1 MEESQTKNIESS
13 LAAFRAI
20 KTFVFMKGAY
30 PRNFDTGF
38 WDESDYEDS
47 DLRRSMRDGYEQHLE
62 MLAFV
67 YNNYVKALYE
77 AIPHVESEYNSLV
90 INSRNMEQ
98 AVKLFSDKYEEAII
112 AVENELDTNRLLRNY
127 LAPLKEHGI
136 ITFDEGNDYQELV
149 CRIGILYNDAVHV
162 VCKVFGLERPWNQV
176 MSNAKQIP
184 NNKVEENESSTP
196 DTDIHTEMQQSTISA
211 HTDSFASAPSQKNA
225 KDIGNHTKLKGNR
238 GRKSAF
244 SNLREKSLVAIIES
258 IHDNRVIF
266 NCNII
271 AESIKNEIKNCK
283 EDKERAPL
291 VVALEVCE
299 LIPVLEGDKVN
310 AFCVIL
316 NKEMGNIIEY
326 RTFIKHYK
334 NNSPLR
340 EKAMKQETKSVN
352 ELNLKEIIYWKKK
365 FQEMMIKSKKSA
377 LK

>member
-1 MEESQTKNIESS
+1 MEESKTKNNESS

-38 WDESDYEDS
+38 WDESDYEDP
-47 DLRRSMRDGYEQHLE
+47 DLRRSMRDGYEQRLE

-112 AVENELDTNRLLRNY
+112 AVEKELDTNRLLRNY

-211 HTDSFASAPSQKNA
+211 HTDSFASAPSQKKP
-225 KDIGNHTKLKGNR
+225 KDLGNHTKLKGNR

>member
-1 MEESQTKNIESS
+1 
-13 LAAFRAI
+13 
-20 KTFVFMKGAY
+20 MKGAY

-38 WDESDYEDS
+38 WDESDYEDP

-136 ITFDEGNDYQELV
+136 ITFDERNDYQELV

-162 VCKVFGLERPWNQV
+162 VCKVFDLELPWNHV
-176 MSNAKQIP
+176 NPNAKQIP

-211 HTDSFASAPSQKNA
+211 HTDSFASSPSQKKP
-225 KDIGNHTKLKGNR
+225 KDIGNHTKPKGNR

>member
-1 MEESQTKNIESS
+1 MEESKTKNIESS

-38 WDESDYEDS
+38 WDESDYEDP

-112 AVENELDTNRLLRNY
+112 AVEKELDTNRLLRNY

-211 HTDSFASAPSQKNA
+211 HTDSFASAPSQKKP

>member
-1 MEESQTKNIESS
+1 MEESKTKNIESS

-211 HTDSFASAPSQKNA
+211 HTDSFASAPSQKKP

-271 AESIKNEIKNCK
+271 AESIKKEIKNCK

>member
-1 MEESQTKNIESS
+1 MEESKTKNIESS

-38 WDESDYEDS
+38 WDESDYEDP

-136 ITFDEGNDYQELV
+136 ITIDEGNDYQELV

-211 HTDSFASAPSQKNA
+211 HTDSFASAPSQKKP
-225 KDIGNHTKLKGNR
+225 KDIGNHTKPKGNR

-266 NCNII
+266 DCNKI
-271 AESIKNEIKNCK
+271 AESIKNEINNCK

-310 AFCVIL
+310 AFCDIL

-326 RTFIKHYK
+326 RTFINHYTK
-334 NNSPLR
+334 NTPLR